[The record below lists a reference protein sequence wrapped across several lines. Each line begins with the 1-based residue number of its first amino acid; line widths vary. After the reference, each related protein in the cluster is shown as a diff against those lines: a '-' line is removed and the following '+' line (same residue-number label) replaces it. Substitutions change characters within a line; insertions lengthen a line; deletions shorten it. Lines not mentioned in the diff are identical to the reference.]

1 MPKKKKKIKLEL
13 NNTRKK
19 TKSDKQL
26 YVVIGAMLLLVA
38 VFFAS
43 YYAFKSINTFKYEG
57 LTFTKERFGEIPL
70 FHHYYNFNSKGEL
83 FQYNLYLRNDPRK
96 NAVPITG
103 KAVDERIEFRQD
115 NFVYLSVNPEN
126 LTQCEYSRVGIS
138 NLASFLADNQ
148 LSVKGAATNETL
160 AEENNVRYA
169 TCSTHPDDVVIII
182 QTGNETKLI
191 QDEDDCYI
199 IQIANCEVLQA
210 IEKFQLKTL
219 LDSRKK

>member
-1 MPKKKKKIKLEL
+1 
-13 NNTRKK
+13 
-19 TKSDKQL
+19 
-26 YVVIGAMLLLVA
+26 MLLLVA
-38 VFFAS
+38 IFFAS
-43 YYAFKSINTFKYEG
+43 YYIFKSLNTFKYEG

-96 NAVPITG
+96 NTVPITG
-103 KAVDERIEFRQD
+103 KAIDERIEFGQD
-115 NFVYLSVNPEN
+115 NFVYLSVAPEN

-138 NLASFLADNQ
+138 NLASFLTDNQ
-148 LSVKGAATNETL
+148 LNVKGAAPNESL

-169 TCSTHPDDVVIII
+169 TCSTHPNDIVIII
-182 QTGNETKLI
+182 QAGNETKLI
-191 QDEDDCYI
+191 QEEDDCYI

-210 IEKFQLKTL
+210 IEKFQIKAL